1 MQGYQ
6 SRFTCYD
13 KLHMNISGVFMMY
26 EINIEKQAFKSVE
39 FKSTGNHDGQKI
51 LKTKFES

>member
-51 LKTKFES
+51 FKTKFES